1 MNMNPEQLLINK
13 TLFPILRTQTTSRI
27 GTGVHLRAAFH
38 RPMGGGTD
46 DGFFVEL

>member
-1 MNMNPEQLLINK
+1 MNMNPEQLLIYK
-13 TLFPILRTQTTSRI
+13 TLFPVLRTQTTSKVRS
-27 GTGVHLRAAFH
+27 GVHLRVAFN

>member
-1 MNMNPEQLLINK
+1 MTINQERFTTYK
-13 TLFPILRTQTTSRI
+13 SLFPVLRTQTTSKVR
-27 GTGVHLRAAFH
+27 TGVHLRAAFH